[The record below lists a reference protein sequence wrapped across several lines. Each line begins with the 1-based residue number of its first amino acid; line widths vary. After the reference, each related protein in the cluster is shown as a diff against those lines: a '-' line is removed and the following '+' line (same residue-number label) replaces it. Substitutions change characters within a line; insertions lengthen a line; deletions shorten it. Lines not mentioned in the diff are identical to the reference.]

1 MTSPS
6 LAGVPRI
13 WLGVTAP
20 NQQFRLFRKT
30 IESTTPAASARIELF
45 AQSRYHLWINGEY
58 CGRGPVFHHP
68 HRRPVAVYDVT
79 KHWRAGRNVIAVSVY
94 EPNIAV
100 HNAIPDGEPGVIAR
114 ITTQAPNGQAET
126 WTTDATWRATDR
138 TGWSPE
144 TPRRGWALAY
154 VESYHPAEGQPGW
167 QGVDFDDSAWA
178 APDVYPHSEVPGV
191 QWIGE
196 PTPPL
201 REEWRP
207 PAEIVGI
214 YHAGT
219 VAPGLLAKDP
229 SYGAALREEKWE
241 PRGDFAVD
249 REKPA
254 DPELP
259 WAQPPKECGKG
270 LEPLTIDGLSP
281 ERATAVCLDL
291 GQEYVGRICFE
302 CECPGEGIIDLG
314 WSEYLVGGRPP
325 IFVKGFP
332 YADRIHATRGK
343 VVWEPIAFSGAR
355 YIAVILRGFTGSV
368 TFRRIGL
375 RATEPDLN
383 WRGHFSP
390 GDARL
395 GEVFALCERCLRIGT
410 QEAVM
415 DCPTREQAP
424 YLGDGNPEGKWIA
437 MLTGDIRHWKYVVR
451 ETFVRQSKD
460 GLLRAAF
467 FTGVRTSL
475 IDYNLIA
482 VLTAW
487 EYLEFTGDEETLRE
501 VLDGCRRV
509 FKFFHDQRDDEGLL
523 QIDNT
528 KREDLSDW
536 EHRYDPGFDDA
547 GKWLLVTFIDHP
559 GTGWHNVNE
568 PGIARNGL
576 MAALHAIYVMAL
588 EALAAIEERVGDAAA
603 APRLRAMADQT
614 RRAAAA
620 AFYCPDRKVFVD
632 AITDGKQSAQ
642 ISEQTNV
649 WCVLAGFLDD
659 ERGRELIE
667 RLHTGEDPQLARSGP
682 YFWCYT
688 LPLMAR
694 LGLHELA
701 VREISRK
708 WGVML
713 DLGATAL
720 WETFA
725 GDHLDTWCHPWS
737 AAPLEFLLHHVLG
750 LPMTGLRTDAIVL
763 RPRPDLLPEAHGSV
777 MLPAGEVFIQWKPDG
792 ECGWVLQGKL
802 PDGITARL
810 IGLSGKEI
818 AQVSASWTIAL

>member
-1 MTSPS
+1 MTSSS
-6 LAGVPRI
+6 LDGVPRI

-20 NQQFRLFRKT
+20 NQQFRFFRKT
-30 IESTTPAASARIELF
+30 IETASPAGFARIELF

-79 KHWRAGRNVIAVSVY
+79 RRWRVGRNVVAVSVY

-114 ITTQAPNGQAET
+114 IEVRDQGGAART
-126 WTTDATWRATDR
+126 WVTDASWRATDR
-138 TGWSPE
+138 TGWSAE

-154 VESYHPAEGQPGW
+154 VESFHARDGQPGW
-167 QGVDFDDSAWA
+167 QEIDFDDSSWSA
-178 APDVYPHSEVPGV
+178 AEVYSRTEVPGA

-201 REEWRP
+201 RGEWRP
-207 PAEIVGI
+207 FAELVGI
-214 YHAGT
+214 YHAGAE
-219 VAPGLLAKDP
+219 VPDLLAKEP
-229 SYGAALREEKWE
+229 TYGAALREEKWE
-241 PRGDFAVD
+241 PRGDFAVE
-249 REKPA
+249 REKPS
-254 DPELP
+254 DPNLP
-259 WAQPPKECGKG
+259 WAQAPKEPGNG
-270 LEPLTIDGLSP
+270 LEPLTIDGLTP
-281 ERATAVCLDL
+281 NRATAVCVDL
-291 GQEYVGRICFE
+291 GREYVGQVCFE
-302 CECPGEGIIDLG
+302 CECPTEGIIDVG
-314 WSEYLVGGRPP
+314 WSEYLLGGRPS

-332 YADRIHATRGK
+332 YADRIQAGPGK
-343 VVWEPIAFSGAR
+343 VVWEPVAFSGAR
-355 YIAVILRGFTGSV
+355 YVAVILRGFTGSV
-368 TFRRIGL
+368 TFRKLGM
-375 RATEPDLN
+375 RATEPDLD
-383 WRGHFSP
+383 WAGHFAC
-390 GDARL
+390 GDKRL
-395 GEVFALCERCLRIGT
+395 ADVFSLCARCLRIGT

-437 MLTGDIRHWKYVVR
+437 MLTGDARHWKYVVR
-451 ETFVRQSKD
+451 ESFVRQSRD

-482 VLTAW
+482 VLAAR

-501 VLDGCRRV
+501 VLEGCRRV
-509 FKFFHDQRDDEGLL
+509 FKFFDAQRDDAGLL
-523 QIDNT
+523 QVDCT
-528 KREDLSDW
+528 KRIDISDW
-536 EHRYDPGFDDA
+536 EHRYDPDFDDA

-568 PGIARNGL
+568 PGLARNGI

-588 EALAAIEERVGDAAA
+588 EALALIEERVGDASA
-603 APRLRAMADQT
+603 APGMRQRAEQT
-614 RRAAAA
+614 RRAAAG
-620 AFYCPDRKVFVD
+620 AFYCPERKVFVD
-632 AITDGKQSAQ
+632 VISGGRQSAQ

-649 WCVLAGFLDD
+649 WCVMAGFIDD

-667 RLHTGEDPQLARSGP
+667 RLHTSDDPQLARGGP

-694 LGLHELA
+694 LGLHGLA
-701 VREISRK
+701 VREIGRK

-725 GDHLDTWCHPWS
+725 GDSLDTWCHPWS

-750 LPMTGLRTDAIVL
+750 LPVTGRPADWIEL
-763 RPRPDLLPEAHGSV
+763 RPRPDLLPDAEGSV
-777 MLPAGEVFIQWKPDG
+777 VLPAGEVSIRWSATNGKITLEG
-792 ECGWVLQGKL
+792 EL
-802 PDGITARL
+802 PPGVNARL
-810 IGLSGKEI
+810 VGPSGVELGTVSGGWKI
-818 AQVSASWTIAL
+818 AI